1 MRILIS
7 GSSIAGPALAFW
19 LQRYGIDVTVVERAP
34 ALRPGGYFIDI
45 RGVAL
50 DVVERMGLREPL
62 RALEANTLSNTMI
75 DERGRRFG
83 RTARGFGVI
92 DPNDIEVRRG
102 DLARVLHDATRGD
115 VEYRFGGSIAAI
127 EQQPKG
133 VDVTFA
139 GGARETYDAVVGADG
154 VHSRTRAL
162 AFGPEETFVRPMGT
176 CMAVFSAP
184 NHLGLDREQ
193 LLFMSLGH
201 VASIKSGEDNRR
213 LDLALFFAC
222 ETGAFD
228 HRDVVS
234 QRQRVADAFASSGWE
249 FPRFIEAMWSADD
262 FYSDLTCQVRMDAFH
277 AGRVAL
283 VGDAAY
289 CPSPATGQG
298 TSLALV
304 GAYVLA
310 MELRAN
316 APALAF
322 ERYHTVLRDFVR
334 KNQDIALKLGGGIA
348 PRSAFEV
355 HTRRLGMKLMPHMPG
370 SQLLMKMAMRG
381 IHNAACALTLEA

>member
-1 MRILIS
+1 MEHVRGNAELGGDAPHGQRIHAFVIRDRDRRCDDLEPRERSGPRLGPRTMVPTPRSTRTSRSRRSMPSTLAAVAKATPCSRTMSRAEGTGDPGASAPDRIFARRAAATRWDAVFCFTTGVLVHAVQFIDTRRARAHNERMRILIS

-162 AFGPEETFVRPMGT
+162 AFGPEGDVRASDGDVHGGVLGPKPSRARSRT
-176 CMAVFSAP
+176 AP
-184 NHLGLDREQ
+184 L
-193 LLFMSLGH
+193 H
-201 VASIKSGEDNRR
+201 VAWTRR
-213 LDLALFFAC
+213 
-222 ETGAFD
+222 E
-228 HRDVVS
+228 HQER
-234 QRQRVADAFASSGWE
+234 R
-249 FPRFIEAMWSADD
+249 
-262 FYSDLTCQVRMDAFH
+262 
-277 AGRVAL
+277 
-283 VGDAAY
+283 
-289 CPSPATGQG
+289 GQSTARPG
-298 TSLALV
+298 
-304 GAYVLA
+304 
-310 MELRAN
+310 
-316 APALAF
+316 F
-322 ERYHTVLRDFVR
+322 VLRMRD
-334 KNQDIALKLGGGIA
+334 
-348 PRSAFEV
+348 
-355 HTRRLGMKLMPHMPG
+355 G
-370 SQLLMKMAMRG
+370 SL
-381 IHNAACALTLEA
+381 